1 MSGAVTGGDTSY
13 RRSSGAVTGY
23 FIPEIVG
30 AATGGPVETV
40 EATTGW
46 IHFIPEMVLLE

>member
-1 MSGAVTGGDTSY
+1 M
-13 RRSSGAVTGY
+13 SGAVTGY

-30 AATGGPVETV
+30 AATGGPVAALRDSGSNDRME
-40 EATTGW
+40 